1 MKIETHKQENSI
13 LELTVEVDEERVQP
27 ALRAA
32 ARQLAKRYPVPG
44 FRPGKAPYD
53 VILRQFGEGALY
65 EAAVEDLGQKVYA
78 EALEQE
84 KIDAYGPGALEDVQ
98 LKPMVLKFSVPL
110 RPEVEL
116 GDYRALQLPYTPPEI
131 KDEQVNEAL
140 EHLREHQ
147 AVMEPVDRPAELT
160 DVAVLDVKGYLNT
173 GENPS
178 DFLLADQD
186 ISLLL
191 DEKTDWPVPGFAPF
205 IVGLKAGEEKKFDL
219 TFPDDYANESLRGQ
233 TAHFEVTVKEVK
245 QRTLPE
251 WNDELAKTIG
261 DYQTLD
267 EMRARVREDLAN
279 QAERTVEQEYNAQI
293 MDRLLEQAHI
303 RYPLVLLEEEVDDLL
318 EDLDRRLHEQRL
330 TLDDYLKIEGK
341 TKEALREEYKPR
353 AEERLKRALI
363 LGKVVELEQL
373 DVSDTDVDDQIEK
386 LSTPFGEQA
395 GRIRELFGTKDAR
408 RTLGV
413 DLLTQKAL
421 KRLSAIARGEQVPL
435 PGAAEAQP
443 EARHLPAGQAGRAS
457 PGVIEG
463 QAEAESAPA
472 AEASAQ

>member
-116 GDYRALQLPYTPPEI
+116 GDYRALQLPYTPTEI

-160 DVAVLDVKGYLNT
+160 DVAVLDVKPDEGYMSGQFGHLALINKAPHP
-173 GENPS
+173 NAAKVYINW
-178 DFLLADQD
+178 LLAPARREDR
-186 ISLLL
+186 LA
-191 DEKTDWPVPGFAPF
+191 GA
-205 IVGLKAGEEKKFDL
+205 GLCAIHRGPEGRRGEE
-219 TFPDDYANESLRGQ
+219 
-233 TAHFEVTVKEVK
+233 
-245 QRTLPE
+245 
-251 WNDELAKTIG
+251 I
-261 DYQTLD
+261 
-267 EMRARVREDLAN
+267 
-279 QAERTVEQEYNAQI
+279 
-293 MDRLLEQAHI
+293 
-303 RYPLVLLEEEVDDLL
+303 
-318 EDLDRRLHEQRL
+318 
-330 TLDDYLKIEGK
+330 
-341 TKEALREEYKPR
+341 
-353 AEERLKRALI
+353 
-363 LGKVVELEQL
+363 
-373 DVSDTDVDDQIEK
+373 
-386 LSTPFGEQA
+386 
-395 GRIRELFGTKDAR
+395 
-408 RTLGV
+408 
-413 DLLTQKAL
+413 
-421 KRLSAIARGEQVPL
+421 
-435 PGAAEAQP
+435 
-443 EARHLPAGQAGRAS
+443 
-457 PGVIEG
+457 
-463 QAEAESAPA
+463 
-472 AEASAQ
+472 